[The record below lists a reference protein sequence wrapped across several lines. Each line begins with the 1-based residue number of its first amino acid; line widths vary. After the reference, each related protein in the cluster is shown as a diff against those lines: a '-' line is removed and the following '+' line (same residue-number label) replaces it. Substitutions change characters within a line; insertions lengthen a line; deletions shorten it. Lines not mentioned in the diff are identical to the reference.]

1 MSNPQLSTPRPVSPK
16 LAENLVDERAVNDF
30 LGIKT
35 LPRPLGVNILIVNWN
50 GHRYLSRDDVLRWLE
65 ANAESLDSSLIRN
78 LHRELA
84 DITAEGA

>member
-1 MSNPQLSTPRPVSPK
+1 M
-16 LAENLVDERAVNDF
+16 AENLVDERAVADY
-30 LGIKT
+30 LGLKM
-35 LPRPLGVNILIVNWN
+35 LPRDVGVNILIVNWN

-65 ANAESLDSSLIRN
+65 ANAESTDYSLIRK